1 MNDYLLAFKH
11 ATDFSG
17 RTQRAGFWWFM
28 LINLLI
34 TCAIA
39 VFEVSLDNL
48 GWIDLC
54 YSLVTLLPILSISC
68 RRLRDT
74 GLSLWWFLLLLVP
87 GVGLLFLLILLAFPS
102 QPEPL
107 QEQPL

>member
-1 MNDYLLAFKH
+1 MIWYLLAFKH

-17 RTQRAGFWWFM
+17 RTQRSGFWWFM

-34 TCAIA
+34 TCAITT
-39 VFEVSLDNL
+39 VEIHINNS

-54 YSLVTLLPILSISC
+54 YSLITLLPILSISC
-68 RRLRDT
+68 RRLRDAGLT
-74 GLSLWWFLLLLVP
+74 LWWLSLILVP

-102 QPEPL
+102 EPHPL
-107 QEQPL
+107 QGRPL